1 MNDRS
6 QFTVGG
12 VPASEYFNTLET
24 KIKRLERSSTTTSI
38 TLLILAISQ
47 IILGLNQWLGN

>member
-1 MNDRS
+1 MNDQS

-24 KIKRLERSSTTTSI
+24 KIKRLEQSSTTTSI
-38 TLLILAISQ
+38 TLMILGISQ
-47 IILGLNQWLGN
+47 IILGLTQLLG